1 MMKRRMKREIEQ
13 EKERETRERK
23 RRERERQE
31 RQERERERDER
42 EDGIGEARVG
52 SRRKIKMHAGS
63 NMKVYKRLG
72 CDIVSGDFFED

>member
-1 MMKRRMKREIEQ
+1 MNR
-13 EKERETRERK
+13 ERET
-23 RRERERQE
+23 RERERQE
-31 RQERERERDER
+31 RERDKREKRDER

>member
-13 EKERETRERK
+13 EKERETR
-23 RRERERQE
+23 
-31 RQERERERDER
+31 ERERERDER

>member
-1 MMKRRMKREIEQ
+1 MKAR
-13 EKERETRERK
+13 ERETRKRERQEK
-23 RRERERQE
+23 RERRERERQE
-31 RQERERERDER
+31 RERERERDER